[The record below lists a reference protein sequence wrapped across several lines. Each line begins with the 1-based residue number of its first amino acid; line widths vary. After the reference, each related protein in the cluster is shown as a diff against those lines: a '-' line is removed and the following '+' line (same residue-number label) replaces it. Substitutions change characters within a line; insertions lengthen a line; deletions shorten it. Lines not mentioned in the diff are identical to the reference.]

1 MSSAEDN
8 LRREVFALGYHLKW
22 PPSEILALPVT
33 ERRAYLRLLVEQLE
47 FERAS
52 PEEQVHA

>member
-1 MSSAEDN
+1 MSTAEDN

-22 PPSEILALPVT
+22 QPSEILSLPVT

-47 FERAS
+47 QERAVN
-52 PEEQVHA
+52 EEQLRR

>member
-1 MSSAEDN
+1 MMTAEES

-22 PPSEILALPVT
+22 QPSEILALPVT

-47 FERAS
+47 LERQAT
-52 PEEQVHA
+52 EESAQQ